1 VPKPKFQVLSAA
13 QQKALAKKDRM
24 AYRKS
29 LIAAGRAKA
38 ATMPNGPEK
47 QKLLAA
53 CERFERDNHAVEMAR
68 LSQSVYQD
76 HGAPEGWTRLSED
89 PSKLPPVLQDPKLW
103 SDPDSN
109 FHAALYQSQIDG
121 SYVLAYRGTDPGS
134 LKDWG
139 TNIAQNFEGQAGAY
153 TSAMR
158 LGRAVQSAYGPQ
170 VQTTGH
176 SLGGGEAAASSVAN
190 GLQGSTFNA
199 AGVNPDTVVPYGGNI
214 SNGANLIQNYH
225 VSGDPLTAVE
235 SLPPIAVP
243 NEATGEVYITPL
255 VQPAIGQQHTLP
267 APPPHQIPMQT
278 IDDLGGPIF
287 NSQYN
292 MPIPAGPFERHGIQT
307 VINSF
312 ESEKGQDQSV
322 IGNNVAKG

>member
-76 HGAPEGWTRLSED
+76 HGAPEGWTRLSDD
-89 PSKLPPVLQDPKLW
+89 PSKLPPALQDPTLW
-103 SDPDSN
+103 NNPSSN

-121 SYVLAYRGTDPGS
+121 SYVLACRGTDPGS

-139 TNIAQNFEGQAGAY
+139 TNIRQNFGAQ
-153 TSAMR
+153 S
-158 LGRAVQSAYGPQ
+158 SAYQSSMSLGKLVKRTYGDQ

-176 SLGGGEAAASSVAN
+176 SLGGGEAAASSIVSRLH
-190 GLQGSTFNA
+190 GTTFNA
-199 AGVNPDTVVPYGGNI
+199 AGVNPNTIAPYGGDI
-214 SNGANLIQNYH
+214 ANANDLVQNYH
-225 VSGDPLTAVE
+225 VPGDPLTGLE
-235 SLPPIAVP
+235 NLPPVLVDDGIG
-243 NEATGEVYITPL
+243 NMYEVPL
-255 VQPAIGQQHTLP
+255 VEPAIGQQYTL
-267 APPPHQIPMQT
+267 AEPPSHQ
-278 IDDLGGPIF
+278 
-287 NSQYN
+287 
-292 MPIPAGPFERHGIQT
+292 MPIQMTDDFGHPIPGSQHTVSVPAGVLERHGIQT
-307 VINSF
+307 VIDSI
-312 ESEKGQDQSV
+312 ETEKDQDQKV
-322 IGNNVAKG
+322 IGNSVAKG